1 MNCGSK
7 RISYWICVTRV
18 ERGGKKKGDEIHA
31 CSKFQIQGTK
41 VRKIL
46 SVGNIACK
54 FIEIAR

>member
-1 MNCGSK
+1 MCD
-7 RISYWICVTRV
+7 
-18 ERGGKKKGDEIHA
+18 ERKKKKGDEIHA

-54 FIEIAR
+54 FIQIAR